1 MKILRLVL
9 MLGGL
14 VLVGLGI
21 MDYLDDNP
29 ENNQALAKIILGGTA
44 FLAALLAKSRR

>member
-1 MKILRLVL
+1 MKLLRLVL

-14 VLVGLGI
+14 ALVAWGVV
-21 MDYLDDNP
+21 DYFDDDP
-29 ENNQALAKIILGGTA
+29 ENPQALAKIILGITG